1 MVDGSVSNW
10 YQIFRKAS
18 SPYQQSQLYRSSY
31 LHIKKDAV
39 FVLKVIEEDKMMLIA
54 AINLSYSKTFIVV
67 DSQWIRYLS
76 EIQSLPLLLL
86 QRKDKIFCIIHM
98 TKENPWVISV
108 PHNALQQFGAQYRN
122 YLLCQ
127 NFLNDNKVWV
137 WFSINV
143 RITGILGVLKSVV
156 AKAASNFSTAGP
168 INCVWKAPA
177 TARRTCKQISL
188 TS

>member
-1 MVDGSVSNW
+1 
-10 YQIFRKAS
+10 
-18 SPYQQSQLYRSSY
+18 
-31 LHIKKDAV
+31 
-39 FVLKVIEEDKMMLIA
+39 MLIA

-127 NFLNDNKVWV
+127 NFLNDNKV
-137 WFSINV
+137 
-143 RITGILGVLKSVV
+143 
-156 AKAASNFSTAGP
+156 
-168 INCVWKAPA
+168 
-177 TARRTCKQISL
+177 
-188 TS
+188 